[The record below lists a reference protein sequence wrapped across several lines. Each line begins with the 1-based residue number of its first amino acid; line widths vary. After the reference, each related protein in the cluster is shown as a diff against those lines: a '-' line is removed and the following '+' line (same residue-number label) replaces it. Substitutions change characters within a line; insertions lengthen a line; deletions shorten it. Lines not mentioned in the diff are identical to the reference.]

1 MNTKG
6 FQYKYKEAV
15 YKKIILFLRKV
26 EMSDAV
32 KKAELYKGK
41 IQITFTEPV
50 DIDGQDIMN
59 LFIKGGAIKKTESK
73 DNVKDQY
80 FEIAPIGEL

>member
-1 MNTKG
+1 MDTRG

-15 YKKIILFLRKV
+15 YKKIISFLRKV

-32 KKAELYKGK
+32 SKAELYKGK
-41 IQITFTEPV
+41 IQITFSESV
-50 DIDGQDIMN
+50 DIEGQDIMN
-59 LFIKGGAIKKTESK
+59 LFIRGGAIKKTESK
-73 DNVKDQY
+73 DNIKDQY